1 MKHVSSNAYT
11 SHIVWDIITFDIKS
25 NLISF
30 SFEPEYKILKQ
41 DFYFLYVL
49 SLIIFIYIIDDNI
62 YRK

>member
-1 MKHVSSNAYT
+1 MKHVCSNAYI
-11 SHIVWDIITFDIKS
+11 SHIVWDTITFDIKS

-30 SFEPEYKILKQ
+30 SFEHEYKILKQ

-62 YRK
+62 